1 MRHLLRRPGAEMGFG
16 LLVFVRGGKVR
27 LGIAGAMMS
36 GMWVANGLSQ
46 DLPLGVVMAGAWQ
59 GAELAIWRSA
69 SGRLSAWN
77 DRCPHRGMRLSHG
90 FVRGETLSCIYH
102 GWTYGSDGACSKI
115 PAHPAM
121 VPPAAIKAE
130 VYQCVEADGV
140 IWVAAAGTDAALPDL
155 GGLTAVR
162 SVTVRADRAALA
174 GALPGFVAQSDILRG
189 QFAGVAVALA
199 LQDRTTGLG
208 LHLLGAGDAVA
219 LARWL
224 DGVVRLA
231 EEGALA

>member
-1 MRHLLRRPGAEMGFG
+1 
-16 LLVFVRGGKVR
+16 
-27 LGIAGAMMS
+27 
-36 GMWVANGLSQ
+36 MWVANGLSQ
-46 DLPLGVVMAGAWQ
+46 DLPAGVVMAGAWQ

-69 SGRLSAWN
+69 AGRLSAWG

-102 GWTYGSDGACSKI
+102 GWTYGSDGACRKI

-121 VPPAAIKAE
+121 APPAAIKAE

-140 IWVAAAGTDAALPDL
+140 IWVAPAGTDAALPDL
-155 GGLTAVR
+155 GGLAAVR
-162 SVTVRADRAALA
+162 SVALQADRAALA
-174 GALPGFVAQSDILRG
+174 AALPGFVAQRDILRG
-189 QFAGVAVALA
+189 QVAGAAVALA
-199 LQDRTTGLG
+199 LQDRATGLG
-208 LHLLGAGDAVA
+208 LHLLGVGDPVA
-219 LARWL
+219 LSRWL